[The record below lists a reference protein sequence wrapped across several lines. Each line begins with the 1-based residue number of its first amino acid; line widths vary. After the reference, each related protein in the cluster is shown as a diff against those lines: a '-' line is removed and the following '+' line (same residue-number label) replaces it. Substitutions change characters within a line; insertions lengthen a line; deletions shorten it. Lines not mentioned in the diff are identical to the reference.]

1 MKLKNNYV
9 LKQIANETVAIYID
23 KDTADLRR
31 AVSLNGS
38 AKLIFEALQKGAT
51 KEEIVLTL
59 TQAYSL
65 SEEEAKGDAE
75 AFLQLLYN
83 NNLLDG

>member
-9 LKQIANETVAIYID
+9 LKKIANETVAIYLY

-38 AKLIFEALQKGAT
+38 AKLIFEALQKGA
-51 KEEIVLTL
+51 KL
-59 TQAYSL
+59 
-65 SEEEAKGDAE
+65 
-75 AFLQLLYN
+75 
-83 NNLLDG
+83 

>member
-9 LKQIANETVAIYID
+9 LKQIASETVAIYLY

-38 AKLIFEALQKGAT
+38 AKLIFEALQKGVT